1 MPKEVSVKLIL
12 ALRAN
17 GISMRKIEAILHVLR
32 YTISTVYKSADSHS
46 VLWENV
52 KDLDE
57 DKVYQMLFPSLTV
70 NCLIVILI

>member
-1 MPKEVSVKLIL
+1 MPREVSVMLI
-12 ALRAN
+12 N

>member
-1 MPKEVSVKLIL
+1 MPREVSVMLI
-12 ALRAN
+12 N

-57 DKVYQMLFPSLTV
+57 DQVYQMLFPSLTV

>member
-1 MPKEVSVKLIL
+1 MPGEVSVKLIL
-12 ALRAN
+12 ELRAN

-32 YTISTVYKSADSHS
+32 YTISTANKSADSHS

-57 DKVYQMLFPSLTV
+57 DQVYQMLFSSLTV

>member
-32 YTISTVYKSADSHS
+32 YTISLLYKSADSHS
-46 VLWENV
+46 VLWKKRER
-52 KDLDE
+52 
-57 DKVYQMLFPSLTV
+57 PRWR
-70 NCLIVILI
+70 

>member
-1 MPKEVSVKLIL
+1 MPGEVSVKLIL
-12 ALRAN
+12 ELRAN